1 MTRTF
6 PIARPF
12 GIRLDVHVSWFAIYA
27 LVTLTL
33 ADAAPLDALDAPRR
47 YLLAALAGLVLFA
60 SVVVHE
66 LAHALTARRFGV
78 RTRAISLFLFGGV
91 ATLEA
96 EPPSPA
102 ADATIAIAGPLMS
115 AFLAAAAFGAMH
127 AAGALLSGRQAHVA
141 VTLFA
146 YATIANASLAIFN
159 VVPAYPMDGG
169 RVLRALLWRLRGDR
183 DAATG
188 RASLVGAGFACCFAG
203 AGLAGIALTRTWQFG
218 WYVVIGVFLLR
229 QCLQQRRGIA

>member
-1 MTRTF
+1 MRRTF
-6 PIARPF
+6 PIARVC
-12 GIRLDVHVSWFAIYA
+12 GIRIDVHASWFAIYA

-33 ADAAPLDALDAPRR
+33 AGVAPLDALDAPRR
-47 YLLAALAGLVLFA
+47 YVFAALGGLVLFA

-66 LAHALTARRFGV
+66 LAHALTARRFGI

-102 ADATIAIAGPLMS
+102 ADATVAIAGPLAS
-115 AFLAAAAFGAMH
+115 ALLAAAAFAAMR
-127 AAGALLSGRQAHVA
+127 ASGSALL
-141 VTLFA
+141 A
-146 YATIANASLAIFN
+146 YATIANAGLALFN
-159 VVPAYPMDGG
+159 LIPAYPMDGG

-183 DAATG
+183 DIATG

-203 AGLAGIALTRTWQFG
+203 AGLAGVALTRTWQFG
-218 WYVVIGVFLLR
+218 WYVVVGAFLLHHS
-229 QCLQQRRGIA
+229 LQQRRGAA